1 MSDAVLDL
9 VHGAMGS
16 PWIYL
21 VLVAFVALDAVLP
34 SVPGEVLVVTCG
46 VFAMSGTPNLAGVL
60 VAGAV
65 GGFAGDHLAYL
76 LGRRAGGAL
85 LSRLPPGSRRRKPF
99 EWAQRALNRRGA
111 SILIV
116 CRFVPG
122 CRTAAAMTAGAS
134 RLPLRMFSSC
144 TAIGAVAYSTY
155 FTLVGCLGGA
165 VFRDRPLPAVLL
177 GIGSALVIAG
187 VVELIRYVLR
197 KRTARRAEPERV
209 PVGVD

>member
-9 VHGAMGS
+9 VHAAMGS

-21 VLVAFVALDAVLP
+21 ALVAFVALDAVLP

-85 LSRLPPGSRRRKPF
+85 LNRLPPGSRRRRPF
-99 EWAQRALNRRGA
+99 EWARRALARRGG

-134 RLPLRMFSSC
+134 GMPLRLFSTC
-144 TAIGAVAYSTY
+144 AAIGAAAYSAY

-165 VFRDRPLPAVLL
+165 VFRDHPLPAVLL

-187 VVELIRYVLR
+187 VVELVRLVLR
-197 KRTARRAEPERV
+197 RRSARRAEPERV

>member
-9 VHGAMGS
+9 VHAAMGS

-21 VLVAFVALDAVLP
+21 ALVAYVALDAVLP

-46 VFAMSGTPNLAGVL
+46 VFAMTGTPNLAGVIA
-60 VAGAV
+60 AGAA

-85 LSRLPPGSRRRKPF
+85 LTRLPPGSRRRRPF
-99 EWAQRALNRRGA
+99 EWARRALARRGG

-122 CRTAAAMTAGAS
+122 CRTAAAMTAGTIGM
-134 RLPLRMFSSC
+134 PLRLFSGC
-144 TAIGAVAYSTY
+144 AALGATAYSAY

-165 VFRDRPLPAVLL
+165 VFRDHPLPAVLL

-187 VVELIRYVLR
+187 VVELIRLVLR
-197 KRTARRAEPERV
+197 GRSARRAEPERV